1 MGQEKKSL
9 KPLIY
14 KEKSAI
20 AGESGEGLFLN
31 T

>member
-1 MGQEKKSL
+1 MLGTL

-20 AGESGEGLFLN
+20 AGGRRFFENLILL
-31 T
+31 